1 MLSCCDSERQIGEDC
16 INGSKNCVNG
26 TMQIENSLHI
36 EQIFGIYLKYGK
48 VIEGHKIKC
57 FTVVTFKTYLKPVF
71 SAT

>member
-16 INGSKNCVNG
+16 INVSKSCVNG

-48 VIEGHKIKC
+48 VIDGHKIKM
-57 FTVVTFKTYLKPVF
+57 FYSGDF
-71 SAT
+71 